1 MDNLTHSLVG
11 LLCADAVVRACDRR
25 RALEPWP
32 RAALYVFA
40 IVGNNLPD
48 LDFSYSRISGKEFGY
63 LLQHRGYTHTLPAVL
78 GFALAMLAVFVALT
92 RWRGKRLEHRD
103 WWLLSSVALASPLL
117 HIVMDFANNY
127 GVHPFWP
134 LHDAWFYGDSFFI
147 LEPGFW
153 LVIVAPLSWSYRSRW
168 ARGALWLVLGIVL
181 AALWY
186 QRFVPVRNALAWS
199 LLTLALLALSRERCP
214 SARSQLAL
222 GGFLAV
228 AALFVLGS
236 RVAKRIVL
244 EQARAAYPRATVID
258 VVATPTPANP
268 FCWGMILVQAEAGQY
283 SVRLGRVATF
293 PAWLEAAAC
302 PYDRAAEPTAP
313 LEPMHLPEHADA
325 RLVLGFEYLTAL
337 ADFQTLVRERC
348 EARAFFRW
356 ARVPYLTPARPD
368 GSRVLGDL
376 RYDRNPGLDFS
387 DILLARAQGRCPDY
401 VPPWLPAR
409 ADILSAPTP

>member
-11 LLCADAVVRACDRR
+11 LLCADVVARACDRR
-25 RALEPWP
+25 GALAPWP

-48 LDFSYSRISGKEFGY
+48 LDFSYSRISGREFGY

-78 GFALAMLAVFVALT
+78 GFALALLAVFAALS
-92 RWRGKRLEHRD
+92 RWRGRRLERRD
-103 WWLLSSVALASPLL
+103 WWVLSGVALASPLL

-153 LVIVAPLSWSYRSRW
+153 LVIVAPLAWSYRSRW
-168 ARGALWLVLGIVL
+168 ARGALWLVLGVAL
-181 AALWY
+181 ASLWY
-186 QRFVPVRNALAWS
+186 QDFVPMRNALAWS
-199 LLTLALLALSRERCP
+199 ALTLALLVLSRGLAPRAC
-214 SARSQLAL
+214 SLLAL
-222 GGFLAV
+222 GCFLAV
-228 AALFVLGS
+228 AALFVGGS

-244 EQARAAYPRATVID
+244 EQARASYPRATVID
-258 VVATPTPANP
+258 IVATPTPANP
-268 FCWGMILVQAEAGQY
+268 FCWGMILVQAEAGRY
-283 SVRLGRVATF
+283 SVRIGRAATF

-302 PYDRAAEPTAP
+302 PHDRAAHPTA
-313 LEPMHLPEHADA
+313 LLQPMHLPAPGDA
-325 RLVLGFEYLTAL
+325 RLVLGSEYLLPVAS
-337 ADFQTLVRERC
+337 FQQVFRERC

-356 ARVPYLTPARPD
+356 ARVPYLTPARAD

-387 DILLARAQGRCPDY
+387 DIRLARAQGRCPEY

-409 ADILSAPTP
+409 ADILDAPAR